1 MQGITLFNLQAL
13 ERLKT
18 QEEEKQQAQQIQ
30 GSPRRFPPVQQQQQ
44 QQQDDNDISIM
55 STSTTPLISNGMP
68 NLALTSSS
76 PAAAAA
82 TSSSS
87 TSSFPKNKNQ
97 GRLSASV
104 LSAYDLRNRS
114 PPSYVSLTVKNQTVK
129 TGPPAQRHKDRN
141 SFKFAGGK
149 NGDSASNEVC
159 LDMPLTELY
168 PSTVTVRL
176 VYEGQPTK
184 TLAADYKLSS
194 LKMNETTWLILTM
207 EPETP
212 SGQGGVNDSYSIASA
227 EDETL
232 PTLRLQM
239 TLTGPYRTEIAAL
252 VNLCQWWFGA
262 IDTAQGSVD
271 KAVSKLPK
279 LPLPDARY
287 LLVPAVPFAA
297 VAVVTAPLLIGIL
310 VIGLPV
316 FLPIAALAGSFL
328 AAVVLVAMGIYSSTE
343 QGRSQI
349 GGMLAPVSQTVLS
362 TPSGQTLVY
371 QTGPRPTP
379 VKVARAILP
388 AGIWQRLLV
397 SLLVDLIGSSSYL
410 LPFVGEGA
418 DIVWAP
424 VQTILIMAMYDKTSP
439 NLKYVSFVE
448 EILPFTDIVPSATI
462 GWLMQFGLPLVFQQ
476 AEENNIDISLVAN
489 AVGAVTSK
497 VSSKNGTNKNGGS
510 AIPVLPRKDN

>member
-1 MQGITLFNLQAL
+1 M
-13 ERLKT
+13 
-18 QEEEKQQAQQIQ
+18 
-30 GSPRRFPPVQQQQQ
+30 
-44 QQQDDNDISIM
+44 
-55 STSTTPLISNGMP
+55 
-68 NLALTSSS
+68 
-76 PAAAAA
+76 
-82 TSSSS
+82 
-87 TSSFPKNKNQ
+87 
-97 GRLSASV
+97 
-104 LSAYDLRNRS
+104 
-114 PPSYVSLTVKNQTVK
+114 SLTVNDHTVK

-159 LDMPLTELY
+159 LDTLPLTELY

-176 VYEGQPTK
+176 VYEDQPTK

-212 SGQGGVNDSYSIASA
+212 VNVSGVNDSYSIASGA
-227 EDETL
+227 DEETL

-252 VNLCQWWFGA
+252 VNVAQWWFGA
-262 IDTAQGSVD
+262 VDTAQGSVD
-271 KAVSKLPK
+271 RAVSKLPK
-279 LPLPDARY
+279 LPLPDVKY
-287 LLVPAVPFAA
+287 LLVPAAPFAA
-297 VAVVTAPLLIGIL
+297 VVVVTAPLLIGIL
-310 VIGLPV
+310 VVGLPV
-316 FLPIAALAGSFL
+316 FLPLAVVAGSFL
-328 AAVVLVAMGIYSSTE
+328 AAVVLVAMGLYSSTN

-349 GGMLAPVSQTVLS
+349 GGMLTPLTQTVLS
-362 TPSGQTLVY
+362 TPSGQTMVY

-379 VKVARAILP
+379 VKVARAVLP

-410 LPFVGEGA
+410 LPLVGEGA
-418 DIVWAP
+418 DVIWAP

-462 GWLMQFGLPLVFQQ
+462 GWLMQFGLPLVFSK

-489 AVGAVTSK
+489 AVGAVTNK
-497 VSSKNGTNKNGGS
+497 SKNGSNGGGRAS
-510 AIPVLPRKDN
+510 AVPVLPRKDN